1 LVGRRAARYGGSCY
15 AGVGLALDDAVT
27 FYSRGMKEREE
38 DLNFLQQEA
47 FIDAHL
53 DHDLRKYRADG
64 SPNLINIGQETRC
77 LAQIVRLLR
86 SGMQMVKPSEEA

>member
-1 LVGRRAARYGGSCY
+1 M
-15 AGVGLALDDAVT
+15 T
-27 FYSRGMKEREE
+27 

-47 FIDAHL
+47 YIDSHL

-77 LAQIVRLLR
+77 LAQIIRLLR
-86 SGMQMVKPSEEA
+86 VGLPSCPGGPSEEA